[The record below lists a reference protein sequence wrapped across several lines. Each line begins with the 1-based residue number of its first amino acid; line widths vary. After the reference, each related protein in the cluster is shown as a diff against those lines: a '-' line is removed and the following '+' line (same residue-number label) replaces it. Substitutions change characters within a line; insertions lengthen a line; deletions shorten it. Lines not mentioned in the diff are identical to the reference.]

1 MWGKAIAIAAG
12 LCLVAGPAAAGVPGP
27 INPEDGKIAGFTY
40 GADAYNSY
48 TSWSGGMIW
57 IWQFSAQ
64 HIGYQGAP
72 AAGVP
77 FYLHAH
83 SAVIAPHAVTGNVL
97 ITIDQ
102 DAGGLPLRYSPSA
115 AMPARCYLTQFDPVV
130 GVSDRPCRA
139 NITVESGQFV
149 VSNLEPLVPGF
160 AFDVELPV
168 VADTATS
175 GTAAMTA
182 MWASEDVGLNIDNV
196 MASVPVTVG
205 VNPNPPN
212 PPATTTTKPLPKAL
226 RSYPKVKTLTP
237 KVCKVQS
244 RKVVVTK
251 SGLCKLKGTKGKK
264 HKVVKVRF

>member
-12 LCLVAGPAAAGVPGP
+12 LCLFAGPAAAAVPGP

-40 GADAYNSY
+40 GEDAYNSY

-83 SAVIAPHAVTGNVL
+83 TAVIAPHSVTGNVL

-102 DAGGLPLRYSPSA
+102 DAGGMPLRYSPSA
-115 AMPARCYLTQFDPVV
+115 AMPTRCYLTQFDPVV

-160 AFDVELPV
+160 GFDVLLPV
-168 VADTATS
+168 VSDQTT

-205 VNPNPPN
+205 
-212 PPATTTTKPLPKAL
+212 ASTWTMPKKL
-226 RSYPKVKTLTP
+226 RSYSKVKSLTP
-237 KVCKVQS
+237 TVCAVQKH
-244 RKVVVTK
+244 KVVVKK
-251 SGLCKLKGTKGKK
+251 SGLCKLKGTKKGKSK
-264 HKVVKVRF
+264 IVKVRY